1 VDPWTGEDVAVTEV
15 QAANGT
21 ASMELAPTFALLR
34 RGRLE
39 FPAVTRLDRGQDL
52 AFHLVLSP

>member
-1 VDPWTGEDVAVTEV
+1 VTEV